1 MIVTSRTLG
10 DTGLAERLARALAP
24 RLSEAALDRAEAAL
38 RTEAARSGVV
48 LERDGDGAR
57 RRLGSTDPGA
67 VAREAGTL
75 ETPADPWLA
84 PALATLRRRP

>member
-1 MIVTSRTLG
+1 MIVTSRMEGDAGLG
-10 DTGLAERLARALAP
+10 ERLARALAP

-38 RTEAARSGVV
+38 RAEAARSGVA
-48 LERDGDGAR
+48 LEREGDGAR
-57 RRLGSTDPGA
+57 RRLGSSDPEA

-75 ETPADPWLA
+75 DTPADPWLA